1 MKTPTKRPPILYGA
15 AALAV
20 LSLIWSAYAI
30 TDLMHSGKFGLSVAI
45 AGDIGWITVLWAEYK
60 GVTIAGYRWAAPVA
74 GWLIAVGVA
83 YLLIIHGAEHSRSQA
98 IAGPFVVLVGKIVWA
113 FALAAMKDPA
123 APTPEQRA
131 ELHTVIRDTAHETAM
146 LHARAQARI
155 ARIRAEASVT
165 LARDEA
171 DFEITVER
179 LDKRAELERRTP
191 FALPAAKADQES
203 TALDAAT
210 AEAIRS
216 AERQA
221 RTDVAI
227 TALMH
232 AVEPPQEPVAAEPR
246 KQPPPSQPAGPVG
259 KVVRDVTALF
269 ARAHAPVV
277 YFLRNGTRVKIG
289 TSQNLRRRI
298 TSLSLRRE
306 DVVRVEHGD
315 QQYERSLHRR
325 FQSLRVDET
334 EWFELRGALAEYLG
348 LAAEDSVVSVG
359 PDPEEDTAP
368 DTSGRSDNEPD
379 TASGQNEL
387 TPGAEPVR
395 SPDTQTDSPDP
406 LAGIAQAASG
416 PSDLVRSLAAH
427 GVPMGDLVSEAVR
440 LRPDMVADSIRRTA
454 KRLGEGPYL

>member
-113 FALAAMKDPA
+113 FALEAMRDPTA
-123 APTPEQRA
+123 LTLEQQA
-131 ELHTVIRDTAHETAM
+131 EINSVIRDSAYTAQMH
-146 LHARAQARI
+146 HARAEGEI
-155 ARIRAEASVT
+155 AGIQAEARTT
-165 LARDEA
+165 LARDEV
-171 DFEITVER
+171 DFRIHLER
-179 LDKRAELERRTP
+179 VRKRAEIERRTP
-191 FALPAAKADQES
+191 LALPS
-203 TALDAAT
+203 TAAGT
-210 AEAIRS
+210 SFERS
-216 AERQA
+216 AEQA
-221 RTDVAI
+221 IEVIGEQDGQPPAI
-227 TALMH
+227 AP
-232 AVEPPQEPVAAEPR
+232 VPPQKPR
-246 KQPPPSQPAGPVG
+246 KRQPPAAPAGPCGQAVE
-259 KVVRDVTALF
+259 DVSALF
-269 ARAHAPVV
+269 NGAHAPVV
-277 YFLRNGTRVKIG
+277 YFLRNGRRVKIG

-306 DVVRVEHGD
+306 DVIRVEHGD

-325 FQSLRVDET
+325 FEDLRVDET

-348 LAAEDSVVSVG
+348 VIVTDSASG
-359 PDPEEDTAP
+359 YPDAKADIRPDASGRP
-368 DTSGRSDNEPD
+368 DTP
-379 TASGQNEL
+379 SGQGNRETHTGPL
-387 TPGAEPVR
+387 T
-395 SPDTQTDSPDP
+395 SPEARPDSPDP
-406 LAGIAQAASG
+406 LSEVARTATG
-416 PSDLVRSLAAH
+416 PAHLVRSLAAY
-427 GVPMGDLVSEAVR
+427 GVPLDELVSEAVR